1 VDQHASRKPGPPL
14 VVEAQ
19 EELVM
24 GANEDR
30 AALIRYLENDGTF
43 FERLW
48 LPLIRWVHRR
58 CT

>member
-1 VDQHASRKPGPPL
+1 MSSSAERPEK
-14 VVEAQ
+14 
-19 EELVM
+19 
-24 GANEDR
+24 ANRDR